1 MDRDPPVAQD
11 RAGGDGGGAA
21 VRHRRRLATGAQE
34 FLGQGAAR
42 RPRAHAAGAAAG
54 RHRLSAVDLLRPP
67 RTHRRIPRRSFRHR
81 VLVPVDRRGAL
92 LRRHGISIAGA
103 SDQARDRSDRP
114 QARRCRRDA
123 RRRPPLDIPH
133 RHLAAG
139 DAGTD
144 RGHGAL
150 LRQGAG
156 RVRRDHHFRLQ
167 YSGRDPDDFGGDL
180 YPDPGPRR
188 RRGGGPARAGRD
200 RDLAGGAGGG
210 RVARASRRHALP
222 RGMSMLAVDVEKRL
236 GDFSLAARFETAGG
250 VTALFGA
257 SGAGK
262 TTLVNMIAGL
272 LPPDRGC
279 IRLDDTV
286 LFDSAARVDVPAHRR
301 RIGYVFQEG
310 RLFPHLSVAANL
322 DYGRRMHGLARDSAE
337 TARILNLLDIGHLLD
352 RRPGKLS
359 GGERQR
365 VAFGRALLMRP
376 RLLLLDEPL
385 ASLDAARKREI
396 LPYLQ
401 KLRDEV
407 PMVYVSHH
415 APELK
420 RVATSVVL
428 LEAGRVVATG
438 GIDMLDAATAELVA

>member
-1 MDRDPPVAQD
+1 
-11 RAGGDGGGAA
+11 
-21 VRHRRRLATGAQE
+21 
-34 FLGQGAAR
+34 
-42 RPRAHAAGAAAG
+42 
-54 RHRLSAVDLLRPP
+54 
-67 RTHRRIPRRSFRHR
+67 
-81 VLVPVDRRGAL
+81 
-92 LRRHGISIAGA
+92 
-103 SDQARDRSDRP
+103 
-114 QARRCRRDA
+114 
-123 RRRPPLDIPH
+123 
-133 RHLAAG
+133 
-139 DAGTD
+139 
-144 RGHGAL
+144 
-150 LRQGAG
+150 
-156 RVRRDHHFRLQ
+156 
-167 YSGRDPDDFGGDL
+167 
-180 YPDPGPRR
+180 
-188 RRGGGPARAGRD
+188 
-200 RDLAGGAGGG
+200 
-210 RVARASRRHALP
+210 
-222 RGMSMLAVDVEKRL
+222 MLAVDVEKRL

-272 LPPDRGC
+272 LPPDRGR

-286 LFDSAARVDVPAHRR
+286 LFDSAARIDVPAHRR

-322 DYGRRMHGLARDSAE
+322 DYGRRMRGLARDGAE
-337 TARILNLLDIGHLLD
+337 TARIVNLLDIGHLLD

-401 KLRDEV
+401 KAHV

-420 RVATSVVL
+420 RIATSVVL
-428 LEAGRVVATG
+428 LEGGRVAAAG
-438 GIDMLDAATAELVA
+438 GLDVLDAATAELMA